1 MTEMEDYFTQIYD
14 GKIVACKKMR
24 KISEI
29 LLDQLYMPN
38 EYHFDYDIAKRH
50 TEFIER
56 FCYVP
61 AGNIGE
67 RIKLELFQ
75 KARLQALFGFV
86 DDNDKRQ
93 YNECLIIEGR
103 KNGKTTEC
111 ATVENDL
118 LINDDEGAPE
128 IYNVATKKDQA
139 NKGYTAVLNMRK
151 QSKLLSKY
159 TRKRA
164 GDLYCEMNMGFIKPL
179 ASDTGTLDSLDAHCV
194 IIDELAAIKNRDL
207 YDLMKQSMGAREQPI
222 LFCITTNGFV
232 REGIFDAQ
240 YEYASKVLSGEV
252 VDKRFLPFIYELD
265 DINEWEKE
273 ECWIKAN
280 PGLGTIKKVSFLREM
295 VHKAQNDPS
304 FKPTVLVKDFNMKQN
319 SATAW
324 LSWETLYNDELIPE
338 HRFKYCIGGFDAA
351 DSVDL
356 NSARVLMMRK
366 NDSKIYTRQMYWIPE
381 EAIEKYEK
389 KGNRVGRDK
398 VPYREWIDAGL
409 MRTVPGNKVDK
420 RVILEWF
427 KELRDVDKLY
437 VQYIGYDPW
446 HIDDSLLREFKSEFG
461 PNCMIPV
468 RQGVATLSD
477 PMKNLAADLEKNLI
491 VYNNNPIDQWCLYN
505 TEVKTD
511 VNANIQPVKKT
522 DQTQRIDGAM
532 SLIDA
537 YIALMN
543 KMDEFITIVK

>member
-1 MTEMEDYFTQIYD
+1 MEEYFTQIYD

-179 ASDTGTLDSLDAHCV
+179 ATDTGTLDSLDAPCV

-207 YDLMKQSMGAREQPI
+207 DDLMKQSMGAREQPI

-477 PMKNLAADLEKNLI
+477 PMKNLAADLEKKLI
-491 VYNNNPIDQWCLYN
+491 VYNNNPIDMWCLYN

>member
-1 MTEMEDYFTQIYD
+1 M
-14 GKIVACKKMR
+14 
-24 KISEI
+24 
-29 LLDQLYMPN
+29 
-38 EYHFDYDIAKRH
+38 
-50 TEFIER
+50 
-56 FCYVP
+56 
-61 AGNIGE
+61 
-67 RIKLELFQ
+67 
-75 KARLQALFGFV
+75 
-86 DDNDKRQ
+86 
-93 YNECLIIEGR
+93 
-103 KNGKTTEC
+103 
-111 ATVENDL
+111 
-118 LINDDEGAPE
+118 
-128 IYNVATKKDQA
+128 
-139 NKGYTAVLNMRK
+139 
-151 QSKLLSKY
+151 
-159 TRKRA
+159 
-164 GDLYCEMNMGFIKPL
+164 
-179 ASDTGTLDSLDAHCV
+179 
-194 IIDELAAIKNRDL
+194 
-207 YDLMKQSMGAREQPI
+207 
-222 LFCITTNGFV
+222 CITTNGFV

-409 MRTVPGNKVDK
+409 MRTVSGNKVDK

-477 PMKNLAADLEKNLI
+477 PMKNLAADLEKKLI
-491 VYNNNPIDQWCLYN
+491 VYNNNPIDMWCLYN

>member
-1 MTEMEDYFTQIYD
+1 MEEYFTQIYD

-29 LLDQLYMPN
+29 LLDQLYSPN

-67 RIKLELFQ
+67 RIKLQLFQ

-111 ATVENDL
+111 ATVESDL

-179 ASDTGTLDSLDAHCV
+179 ASDTGTLDSLDSHCV

-265 DINEWEKE
+265 DMNEWQDEK
-273 ECWIKAN
+273 CWIKAN

-324 LSWETLYNDELIPE
+324 LSWETLFNDEKIPD
-338 HRFKYCIGGFDAA
+338 HPFKYCIGGFDAA

-356 NSARVLMMRK
+356 NSARVLLMRK

-381 EAIEKYEK
+381 EAITKYEN

-427 KELRDVDKLY
+427 KELRDVDNLY

-446 HIDDSLLREFKSEFG
+446 HIDDSLLREFKMEFG
-461 PNCMIPV
+461 PNCMLPV

-477 PMKNLAADLEKNLI
+477 PMKSLAADLEKKLI
-491 VYNNNPIDQWCLYN
+491 VYDNNPIDQWCLYN
-505 TEVKTD
+505 VEVKTD
-511 VNANIQPVKKT
+511 VNANIQPVKKA

-537 YIALMN
+537 YIALLN
-543 KMDEFITIVK
+543 KMDEYLSIVK

>member
-1 MTEMEDYFTQIYD
+1 MEEYFTQIYD

-179 ASDTGTLDSLDAHCV
+179 ASDTGTLDRLDAHCV

-207 YDLMKQSMGAREQPI
+207 YDLMKQAMGAREQPI

-477 PMKNLAADLEKNLI
+477 PMKNLAADLEKKLI
-491 VYNNNPIDQWCLYN
+491 VYNNNPIDMWCLYN